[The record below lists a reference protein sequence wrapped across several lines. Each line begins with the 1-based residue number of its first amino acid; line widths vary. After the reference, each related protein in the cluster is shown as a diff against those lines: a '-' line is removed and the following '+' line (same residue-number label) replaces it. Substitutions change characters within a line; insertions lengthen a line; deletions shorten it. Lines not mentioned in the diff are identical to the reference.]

1 MGTEQL
7 RTSESSR
14 EKQQNWCYL
23 TINAVIQQQQ
33 RQKHKGFARQMRI
46 AGGISVKFISFRIKS
61 KPKNE
66 NKIHFAKEKSLLQ
79 RIRLLLISFFSL
91 FSILENNFF
100 ALCESLYGFN
110 VEKKNTNNSVL
121 NCQRCLIFLLFF
133 SSMMM
138 MMRIPVACLLA
149 TATVH
154 INPLWCHHYLI

>member
-1 MGTEQL
+1 
-7 RTSESSR
+7 
-14 EKQQNWCYL
+14 
-23 TINAVIQQQQ
+23 
-33 RQKHKGFARQMRI
+33 MRI

-110 VEKKNTNNSVL
+110 VEKKKHKQFRFELSTMSY
-121 NCQRCLIFLLFF
+121 F
-133 SSMMM
+133 SSFF
-138 MMRIPVACLLA
+138 L
-149 TATVH
+149 H
-154 INPLWCHHYLI
+154 G